1 MTINQTLLSLGIFSK
16 QLRNAFYDIKGIIY
30 IVNILI
36 LLILKKCYS
45 LHNDIAIHR
54 AKYVG
59 RYVLTHS
66 PNSWPF
72 YKKGL
77 GTSAGFM
84 SVSCCSIVKK
94 NYHNISIRK
103 KYLKPLQPWNCF
115 CSYIRFENQRMPN
128 YHFYCRYIYRFR

>member
-1 MTINQTLLSLGIFSK
+1 MLQEKISLEYMSFRNKRRTI
-16 QLRNAFYDIKGIIY
+16 IKGIIY

-66 PNSWPF
+66 PNS
-72 YKKGL
+72 
-77 GTSAGFM
+77 
-84 SVSCCSIVKK
+84 
-94 NYHNISIRK
+94 
-103 KYLKPLQPWNCF
+103 
-115 CSYIRFENQRMPN
+115 
-128 YHFYCRYIYRFR
+128 